1 MIFNRIC
8 MAFFS
13 VKLNSFCWWKIKLH
27 MGWSQNRVYSNN
39 HSNRENHRQPED
51 WVVPDFQTNPSIV
64 WYFLQLFWANMWQG
78 KRFNTTQKKRF
89 NRVAPLFRPKKWDED
104 PWRPCLADGRRGS
117 CAAKYLR
124 SAGSRPPLGL
134 GVEGKRV
141 PSRDCAEF
149 MCKSTK
155 LCLFVYKWVLAL

>member
-89 NRVAPLFRPKKWDED
+89 NRVAPLFRPKKM
-104 PWRPCLADGRRGS
+104 GRRPM
-117 CAAKYLR
+117 AALPCRWTQRSLR
-124 SAGSRPPLGL
+124 RQ
-134 GVEGKRV
+134 V
-141 PSRDCAEF
+141 PSKRRQPPSARPGRWREAGP
-149 MCKSTK
+149 KSW
-155 LCLFVYKWVLAL
+155 LCRVHVQID

>member
-13 VKLNSFCWWKIKLH
+13 VTINSFSWWKIKLH

-51 WVVPDFQTNPSIV
+51 WVVPDVQTNPSIV
-64 WYFLQLFWANMWQG
+64 WYFLQLFANMWQG
-78 KRFNTTQKKRF
+78 KRFNKTQKKRF
-89 NRVAPLFRPKKWDED
+89 NRVAPLFRSKTKWDED
-104 PWRPCLADGRRGS
+104 PWRRLADGRRGS

-124 SAGSRPPLGL
+124 SAGSRRGLGL
-134 GVEGKRV
+134 GVSEAGPKSWLCRV
-141 PSRDCAEF
+141 QVQVD
-149 MCKSTK
+149 
-155 LCLFVYKWVLAL
+155 